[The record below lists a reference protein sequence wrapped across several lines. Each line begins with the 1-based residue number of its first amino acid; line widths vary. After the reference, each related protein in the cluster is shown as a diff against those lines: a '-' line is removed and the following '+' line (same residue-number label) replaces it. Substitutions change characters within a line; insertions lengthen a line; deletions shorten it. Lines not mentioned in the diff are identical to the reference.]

1 MEYERLREICETLNV
16 SIKDLIE
23 KMNKNYMKDLLDEI
37 KSLF

>member
-23 KMNKNYMKDLLDEI
+23 KMNKKYMKDLLDEI
-37 KSLF
+37 KSLL

>member
-37 KSLF
+37 KSLL